1 MSLLNRRAVLALA
14 LAAAI
19 APLSFSSYAADAPAV
34 EMAGAWSP
42 APLNDDAVKKA
53 AQFALAAQA
62 QQARTPL
69 TLLSIKHA
77 RRQVVAGTNYS
88 MNLMVHTE
96 GKRRLV
102 IAQVWAKPDGS
113 MHLTRWHWV

>member
-1 MSLLNRRAVLALA
+1 MSLLNRRAALALA
-14 LAAAI
+14 LAAAS
-19 APLSFSSYAADAPAV
+19 APQSFPSFAAPAP
-34 EMAGAWSP
+34 EITMDGAWSP
-42 APLNDDAVKKA
+42 VPLNDEAVKKA
-53 AQFALAAQA
+53 AQFALVAQA
-62 QQARTPL
+62 QQARSQL

-102 IAQVWAKPDGS
+102 IAQVWAKLDGS